1 MSSCGC
7 ELRGGTVESE
17 SRWAVALYKLPLQ
30 KDAGASGGLLLDGF
44 AGVGD
49 CEVSL

>member
-1 MSSCGC
+1 M
-7 ELRGGTVESE
+7 EPE

-30 KDAGASGGLLLDGF
+30 EDAGASGRLLLVGF